1 MRVIDV
7 HTHAFPDALAAR
19 AIAALEAE
27 TPGVRACLDGRLQSL
42 VASMDRAGI
51 EVSVVASIATKPSQF
66 ASILAWS
73 RSIASSRIVPF
84 ASVHPDDA
92 EATAHLRSI
101 AEAGIRG
108 IKLHPYYQGFAVDEE
123 RMAPLYAE
131 IERLGLVL
139 LMHAGFDPAFARD
152 RLADAARI
160 AAVAARFPR
169 LKLIAAHLGGWEDW
183 DLAEQELLGRPVCLD
198 ISDTLDQMPRQQ
210 ALRFLQRH
218 PADCLLFATDSP
230 WADQA
235 GALRQPLLAT
245 LPPDRLAALLG
256 GNAARLLGLD
266 RPQPRRASAAAGANS
281 FE

>member
-7 HTHAFPDALAAR
+7 HTHAFPDQLAPR
-19 AIAALEAE
+19 AMAALEAE
-27 TPGVRACLDGRLQSL
+27 SPRVHACLDGRLASL
-42 VASMDRAGI
+42 LASMDRAGVD
-51 EVSVVASIATKPSQF
+51 VSVVASIATKPAQF

-73 RSIASSRIVPF
+73 RAIASRRIVPF

-92 EATAHLRSI
+92 DGAAHVRAI

-108 IKLHPYYQGFAVDEE
+108 IKLHPYYQRFVVDEE

-131 IERLGLVL
+131 MERLGLVL
-139 LMHAGFDPAFARD
+139 LMHAGFDPAFGRD
-152 RLADAARI
+152 RIADASRL

-183 DLAEQELLGRPVCLD
+183 DLAEEALLGRPVVLD
-198 ISDTLDQMPRQQ
+198 IADTLDQMPREQ

-218 PADCLLFATDSP
+218 PPDRLVFASDSP
-230 WADQA
+230 WVDQA
-235 GALRQPLLAT
+235 RALREPLLAT
-245 LPPDRLAALLG
+245 LPPERLEALLG

-266 RPQPRRASAAAGANS
+266 SPQVRGGAAAAGAKS